1 MYILVSTVKYPLT
14 VGKENETFKESYEL
28 CDTMQEAQ
36 EAKQRL
42 IALRPNGLVNY
53 AICEVLEASE
63 RSWVEKK
70 ENWGTDV

>member
-1 MYILVSTVKYPLT
+1 MYIVCHTVKFPLT
-14 VGKENETFKESYEL
+14 HGQETHKESFQL
-28 CDTMQEAQ
+28 CDTMEEAQ
-36 EAKQRL
+36 EAKSRL

-70 ENWGTDV
+70 EIWGTDV